1 LTTTPQLARLQSELA
16 ALKAD
21 ASKLVSGL
29 RESQFNWRPDQ
40 QKWSMAE
47 CLLHLNIVGDRYVR
61 ILETVLEQAK
71 TRGFVAHGD
80 FAVGFLGKWIL
91 ANTEPPPK
99 RRFKAARAFTP
110 SYGQPITAVLPTFL
124 HLQDQLTLEIERAK
138 GLDLGRVKVP
148 APGLPLRFNLLLTLE
163 WIAAHERRHLWQA
176 RQVRENPAFPPVQ
189 RDQMA

>member
-1 LTTTPQLARLQSELA
+1 MTSQLARLQSELA
-16 ALKAD
+16 ALKAE
-21 ASKLVSGL
+21 ASALVSGL

-47 CLLHLNIVGDRYVR
+47 CLLHLNIVADRYVR
-61 ILETVLEQAK
+61 TIETALEGAK
-71 TRGFVAHGD
+71 ARHFVARGIVVH
-80 FAVGFLGKWIL
+80 GFLGKWIL

-99 RRFKAARAFTP
+99 RRYRSPRGFTP

-124 HLQDQLTLEIERAK
+124 HLQDQLTLQIEQAK
-138 GLDLGRVKVP
+138 GLDLGRVRVP

-163 WIAAHERRHLWQA
+163 WITAHERRHLWQA

-189 RDQMA
+189 RDQIA

>member
-1 LTTTPQLARLQSELA
+1 MTSQLAGLQSALA
-16 ALKAD
+16 ALKVEALE
-21 ASKLVSGL
+21 LVSGL
-29 RESQFNWRPDQ
+29 RESQFNWRPSP

-61 ILETVLEQAK
+61 IIEAALEDAK
-71 TRGFVAHGD
+71 ARRFTARGVIAHG
-80 FAVGFLGKWIL
+80 FFGKWIL

-99 RRFKAARAFTP
+99 RRYKSPRGFTP

-124 HLQDQLTLEIERAK
+124 HLQDQLKLQIEQST
-138 GLDLGRVKVP
+138 GLDLGRIKLP

-176 RQVRENPAFPPVQ
+176 RQVRESPAFPAAQ
-189 RDQMA
+189 KNQIA

>member
-1 LTTTPQLARLQSELA
+1 MTSQLARLPSELA
-16 ALKAD
+16 ALKTE
-21 ASKLVSGL
+21 ASELVSGL

-61 ILETVLEQAK
+61 IIETALEEAK
-71 TRGFVAHGD
+71 VRRFVARGVVAH
-80 FAVGFLGKWIL
+80 GFLGKWIL

-99 RRFKAARAFTP
+99 RRYRSPRGFTP

-124 HLQDQLTLEIERAK
+124 HLQDQLTLQIERSR
-138 GLDLGRVKVP
+138 GLDLGRIKVP
-148 APGLPLRFNLLLTLE
+148 APGLPVRFNLLLTLE

-176 RQVRENPAFPPVQ
+176 RQVRENSAFPSAQ
-189 RDQMA
+189 KNQIA

>member
-1 LTTTPQLARLQSELA
+1 MAPQLTRLQSELA
-16 ALKAD
+16 ALKAE
-21 ASKLVSGL
+21 ASELVSGL

-61 ILETVLEQAK
+61 IIETALEEAQA
-71 TRGFVAHGD
+71 RGL
-80 FAVGFLGKWIL
+80 AVRGAVVHGFLGRWIL

-99 RRFKAARAFTP
+99 RRYKSPRGFTP

-124 HLQDQLTLEIERAK
+124 HLQDQLTLEIEQSK
-138 GLDLGRVKVP
+138 GLDLRRVRVR
-148 APGLPLRFNLLLTLE
+148 APGFPVRFNLFLTLE

-176 RQVRENPAFPPVQ
+176 RQVRENPSFPPAQ
-189 RDQMA
+189 RDQIA

>member
-1 LTTTPQLARLQSELA
+1 MTPQLLQLQSQLA

-21 ASKLVSGL
+21 ASELVSGL
-29 RESQFNWRPDQ
+29 RESQFNWRPDR

-61 ILETVLEQAK
+61 IIETALENAK
-71 TRGFVAHGD
+71 ARGRMSLDSSAHG
-80 FAVGFLGKWIL
+80 FFGKWIL

-99 RRFKAARAFTP
+99 RRYKSPRGFTP

-124 HLQDQLTLEIERAK
+124 HLQDQLALEIEQSD
-138 GLDLGRVKVP
+138 GLDLRRVKVP
-148 APGLPLRFNLLLTLE
+148 APGLPVRFNLLLTLE

-176 RQVRENPAFPPVQ
+176 RQVRQNPSFPPAQ
-189 RDQMA
+189 RA

>member
-1 LTTTPQLARLQSELA
+1 M
-16 ALKAD
+16 
-21 ASKLVSGL
+21 

-61 ILETVLEQAK
+61 IIETALEEAK
-71 TRGFVAHGD
+71 ARRSVARGIVAH
-80 FAVGFLGKWIL
+80 GFLGKWIL

-99 RRFKAARAFTP
+99 RRCRSPRGFTP

-124 HLQDQLTLEIERAK
+124 HLQDQLTLQIEQSN
-138 GLDLGRVKVP
+138 GLDLGRIKVP
-148 APGLPLRFNLLLTLE
+148 APGLPIRFNLLLTLE

-176 RQVRENPAFPPVQ
+176 RQVRENPAFPPAQ
-189 RDQMA
+189 RDQIG

>member
-1 LTTTPQLARLQSELA
+1 MTPQLVRLQSQLA

-21 ASKLVSGL
+21 ASELVSGL

-47 CLLHLNIVGDRYVR
+47 CLLHLNIVGDRYLR
-61 ILETVLEQAK
+61 ILETVLEEAK
-71 TRGFVAHGD
+71 ARGFVARG
-80 FAVGFLGKWIL
+80 AVAYGFLGKWIL

-99 RRFKAARAFTP
+99 RRYKSPRGFTP

-124 HLQDQLTLEIERAK
+124 HLQDQLMLQIEQSN

-148 APGLPLRFNLLLTLE
+148 AAGLPIRFNLLLTLE

-176 RQVRENPAFPPVQ
+176 RQVRENPGFPRIQ
-189 RDQMA
+189 RDQIA